1 VNDPGTPRP
10 SHPCQEMTMDWSD
23 QPAVPAQP
31 LQPASPFASP
41 ASYSPAPGL
50 GSAAPAASGGRPL
63 LGGARR
69 TVATALLAV
78 GLLTVGG
85 AAVVFAADPSAT
97 PAPNATTQPST
108 GGGTTRPNG
117 QAPAGHNAAD
127 CPNMGGS
134 GGSGTAPGSSAAPS
148 TNGSTSSPS
157 ASNL

>member
-1 VNDPGTPRP
+1 
-10 SHPCQEMTMDWSD
+10 MTMDWSD

-31 LQPASPFASP
+31 LQPSPFVPP
-41 ASYSPAPGL
+41 ASFSPAPG
-50 GSAAPAASGGRPL
+50 GDASQVEEGGRPL
-63 LGGARR
+63 LSGARR

-85 AAVVFAADPSAT
+85 AAVVFAADPSAS

-117 QAPAGHNAAD
+117 QAPKAHNAAD

-134 GGSGTAPGSSAAPS
+134 SGSGTSPGSSAPS

>member
-1 VNDPGTPRP
+1 MTHQPRP
-10 SHPCQEMTMDWSD
+10 STSFQEMTMDWSD

-31 LQPASPFASP
+31 PFPSTPFAPP
-41 ASYSPAPGL
+41 ASYSPAPAG
-50 GSAAPAASGGRPL
+50 AASETGGRPL
-63 LGGARR
+63 LSGARR

-85 AAVVFAADPSAT
+85 AAVVFAADPSAS

-117 QAPAGHNAAD
+117 QAPTGHNSAN

-134 GGSGTAPGSSAAPS
+134 GGSGTAPGSSATPS
-148 TNGSTSSPS
+148 TNGATSSPET
-157 ASNL
+157 

>member
-1 VNDPGTPRP
+1 
-10 SHPCQEMTMDWSD
+10 MDWSD

-31 LQPASPFASP
+31 RFPSSPFAPP
-41 ASYSPAPGL
+41 ASYSPPPAT
-50 GSAAPAASGGRPL
+50 AASEPGGQPL

-85 AAVVFAADPSAT
+85 AAIVFAADPSAS

-117 QAPAGHNAAD
+117 QAPTGHNGAN

-134 GGSGTAPGSSAAPS
+134 GGSGAAPGSSAAPS
-148 TNGSTSSPS
+148 TNGSTSSPQT
-157 ASNL
+157 

>member
-1 VNDPGTPRP
+1 
-10 SHPCQEMTMDWSD
+10 MTMDWSD
-23 QPAVPAQP
+23 QPAVPGHPSQP
-31 LQPASPFASP
+31 SPFASTAAYTP
-41 ASYSPAPGL
+41 PPGTDSATPVET
-50 GSAAPAASGGRPL
+50 GSRSILSGT
-63 LGGARR
+63 RR

-85 AAVVFAADPSAT
+85 AAIVFAADPSAS

-117 QAPAGHNAAD
+117 QAPGTHNAAD

-134 GGSGTAPGSSAAPS
+134 SGSGSAPGSSAAPS

-157 ASNL
+157 TSDL

>member
-1 VNDPGTPRP
+1 
-10 SHPCQEMTMDWSD
+10 MDWSD
-23 QPAVPAQP
+23 QPAVPAQL
-31 LQPASPFASP
+31 LQPSSPFASQ
-41 ASYSPAPGL
+41 ASFSPAPSG
-50 GSAAPAASGGRPL
+50 GASEVEEGGRPL

-85 AAVVFAADPSAT
+85 AAVVFAADPSAS

-117 QAPAGHNAAD
+117 QGGTHNPAN

-134 GGSGTAPGSSAAPS
+134 GGSGTAPGSSAPS

-157 ASNL
+157 TSNL

>member
-1 VNDPGTPRP
+1 
-10 SHPCQEMTMDWSD
+10 MTMDWSD

-31 LQPASPFASP
+31 LQPSPFASTP
-41 ASYSPAPGL
+41 SFTPAPGP
-50 GSAAPAASGGRPL
+50 GTSASVEAGGRPL

-117 QAPAGHNAAD
+117 QTPGGHTGAN

-134 GGSGTAPGSSAAPS
+134 GGSGTTPGSSAAPS
-148 TNGSTSSPS
+148 TNGSTSSPGT
-157 ASNL
+157 NL

>member
-1 VNDPGTPRP
+1 
-10 SHPCQEMTMDWSD
+10 MTMDWSD

-31 LQPASPFASP
+31 LQPSPFAP
-41 ASYSPAPGL
+41 PAPFSPPPGGD
-50 GSAAPAASGGRPL
+50 GSQAEEGGRPL
-63 LGGARR
+63 LSGARR

-85 AAVVFAADPSAT
+85 AAVVFAADPSAS

-117 QAPAGHNAAD
+117 QAPKAHNSAD

-134 GGSGTAPGSSAAPS
+134 SGSGTTPGSSAPS

>member
-1 VNDPGTPRP
+1 
-10 SHPCQEMTMDWSD
+10 MDWCD

-31 LQPASPFASP
+31 LQPSSPFASQ
-41 ASYSPAPGL
+41 ASFSPAPSG
-50 GSAAPAASGGRPL
+50 GAPHVEEGGRPL

-85 AAVVFAADPSAT
+85 AAVVFAADPSAS

-117 QAPAGHNAAD
+117 QAPKAHNAAD
-127 CPNMGGS
+127 CPNKGGS
-134 GGSGTAPGSSAAPS
+134 SGSGTTPGSSAPP

-157 ASNL
+157 TSNL

>member
-1 VNDPGTPRP
+1 
-10 SHPCQEMTMDWSD
+10 MDWSD

-31 LQPASPFASP
+31 LQPSSPFEPTPSYAAALSSGASE
-41 ASYSPAPGL
+41 AEE
-50 GSAAPAASGGRPL
+50 GGRPL
-63 LGGARR
+63 LSGARR

-85 AAVVFAADPSAT
+85 AAVVFAADPSAS

-108 GGGTTRPNG
+108 GGGTARPNG
-117 QAPAGHNAAD
+117 QAPKTHNAAD

-134 GGSGTAPGSSAAPS
+134 TGSGSTPGSSAPS

-157 ASNL
+157 SSNL

>member
-1 VNDPGTPRP
+1 
-10 SHPCQEMTMDWSD
+10 MDWSD

-31 LQPASPFASP
+31 SAPSPFAA
-41 ASYSPAPGL
+41 ASFSPAPGP
-50 GSAAPAASGGRPL
+50 GASVTVESSGRPV

-85 AAVVFAADPSAT
+85 AAVVFAADPSAS

-117 QAPAGHNAAD
+117 QAPGGHNAAN

-148 TNGSTSSPS
+148 THESTSSPS
-157 ASNL
+157 L

>member
-1 VNDPGTPRP
+1 
-10 SHPCQEMTMDWSD
+10 MDWSD

-31 LQPASPFASP
+31 PFPTSPFA
-41 ASYSPAPGL
+41 ASVSFSPAPADAI
-50 GSAAPAASGGRPL
+50 SETAGRPL

-85 AAVVFAADPSAT
+85 AAVVFAADPSASA
-97 PAPNATTQPST
+97 APNATTQPST

-117 QAPAGHNAAD
+117 QAPTRHNGAD
-127 CPNMGGS
+127 CPNMGGSGGS

-148 TNGSTSSPS
+148 TNGSTSSPET
-157 ASNL
+157 

>member
-1 VNDPGTPRP
+1 
-10 SHPCQEMTMDWSD
+10 MTMDWSD

-31 LQPASPFASP
+31 SQPSPFAAPPSFT
-41 ASYSPAPGL
+41 PAPGH
-50 GSAAPAASGGRPL
+50 GSATPVETGGRSL
-63 LGGARR
+63 LSGTRR

-85 AAVVFAADPSAT
+85 AAVVFAADPSASPT
-97 PAPNATTQPST
+97 PNATTQPST

-117 QAPAGHNAAD
+117 QAPGSHNAAD

-134 GGSGTAPGSSAAPS
+134 SGSGTAPGSSAAPS

-157 ASNL
+157 TSDL

>member
-1 VNDPGTPRP
+1 
-10 SHPCQEMTMDWSD
+10 MDWSD

-31 LQPASPFASP
+31 PFPSSPFAPP
-41 ASYSPAPGL
+41 ASYTPPASFSPAPA
-50 GSAAPAASGGRPL
+50 SAASETGGRPL

-85 AAVVFAADPSAT
+85 AAVVFAADPSAS

-117 QAPAGHNAAD
+117 QAPAGHSGVN
-127 CPNMGGS
+127 CPNMGGSGGS

-148 TNGSTSSPS
+148 TNGSTSSPQT
-157 ASNL
+157 